1 MSKGHFSDKDKW
13 KSKAKATDEHN
24 KGRADN
30 YKGQRQGVKQQKKP
44 KEMQLPKETQS
55 DNSDTNIGSLKTGNW

>member
-1 MSKGHFSDKDKW
+1 MSKKGKQRKAQRAIKGEHRWNMSKGHFSDKDKW

-30 YKGQRQGVKQQKKP
+30 YKGQR
-44 KEMQLPKETQS
+44 
-55 DNSDTNIGSLKTGNW
+55 